1 MTLPAVPTDGL
12 LPRPSAR
19 PGQPSLTT
27 QRALPRSAY
36 RRTRRHLR
44 AAVRLAAFLVA
55 AAVAGCAPTTG
66 GAPPSTASPWSS
78 NTTTEVSSPT
88 TTIGLVAD
96 FGNCA
101 DGERAVASMI
111 NSWKVDAVVTAG
123 DNTYVAPKCEPFT
136 NSVGNYYGQYFST
149 DKGPA
154 FFPALGNH
162 DYDNVGAGLDKY
174 NAIFHFISTTAD
186 AKRRWYDVKISGIH
200 VFVLDNYAPPAD
212 LALQQTWLKQALATA
227 QKDDPAGWRVVVVHT
242 PPYSSGVHPANPAM
256 QPSAGWDYRGWG
268 ADVVIAGHQHIYEDV
283 IVDGFHYITAGL
295 GTNGA
300 GEERPCP
307 TTYVSGSRIC
317 VAGPG
322 ALRLAA
328 TAEAMSVAYHQ
339 PKGGAS
345 AIADVVTFHRSRP

>member
-44 AAVRLAAFLVA
+44 AA
-55 AAVAGCAPTTG
+55 TG
-66 GAPPSTASPWSS
+66 GAPLSTASPWSS

-212 LALQQTWLKQALATA
+212 LALQQTWLKQAS
-227 QKDDPAGWRVVVVHT
+227 
-242 PPYSSGVHPANPAM
+242 PPPRRIHQGYTRPIQRCNPR
-256 QPSAGWDYRGWG
+256 Q
-268 ADVVIAGHQHIYEDV
+268 
-283 IVDGFHYITAGL
+283 DGITA
-295 GTNGA
+295 A
-300 GEERPCP
+300 GVLMSLSPAISTSTKTSSLTAS
-307 TTYVSGSRIC
+307 TTSP
-317 VAGPG
+317 PG
-322 ALRLAA
+322 
-328 TAEAMSVAYHQ
+328 
-339 PKGGAS
+339 
-345 AIADVVTFHRSRP
+345 